1 MEWKGTAMPKK
12 RTTWFCVAD
21 AGHVRIKDATT
32 RTAPLPTVTTLRHE
46 VYEHGQVEPAPRV
59 QESASPARHAIADAE
74 SPIRREKRGFA
85 ETVADYLNEGAKRGA
100 YERLVVAA
108 PPKFLG
114 DLRAALDA
122 KARERIVGEIAKDLT
137 KEADAELLERLD
149 EAAAA
154 R

>member
-1 MEWKGTAMPKK
+1 MPKK

-32 RTAPLPTVTTLRHE
+32 PTPPLPTVTTLRHD
-46 VYEHGQVEPAPRV
+46 VYEHGQYEPPPRT
-59 QESASPARHAIADAE
+59 QESATTARHAIADAE
-74 SPIRREKRGFA
+74 PPVRREKRGFA
-85 ETVADYLNEGAKRGA
+85 HVVADYLNEGARRDA
-100 YERLVVAA
+100 YQRLVVAA

-114 DLRAALDA
+114 DIRAALNA
-122 KARERIVGEIAKDLT
+122 KARERLVGEIAKDLT
-137 KEADAELLERLD
+137 KEADADLLVRLD